1 MVNMMHTPTGL
12 RLLVEELPHTHSA
25 SLGCYVNVGARY
37 ESAELSGVSHFI
49 EHMVFKGTRSYPVA
63 RNISEAVE
71 GVGGLLNAST
81 SYESTVYYAKV
92 AHIHFDRALSVLSE
106 LLRCPLFDRR
116 ELEKERKVIIEEL
129 RGTQDA
135 PSDWVHELLATD
147 LWGQQPLGRD
157 IAGSVE
163 SVSAIDHTE
172 LTRFFAHHYGIANTV
187 ISVAGNV
194 QAERVLEQVAEAFA
208 DYAQAEPSVA
218 LPSQPALAG
227 PRVRL
232 VARDT
237 EQGNF
242 CIGLPGLA
250 YNDPDRR
257 ALQVLDTVLGGGM
270 TSRLFQ
276 VLREDNGL
284 AYNVGSYHSEYA
296 DTGMWVI
303 YGSVEADMLRDSL
316 AMTFDILRSI
326 ARDGVTGEEL
336 AMVKEQVK
344 GGMLISLE
352 DTWSVAARNGA
363 HLLRYGTVIPVA
375 QVVAE
380 VEAIS
385 ADDVARVAQRLI
397 HSDQLHVAVVG
408 DYTSDDERE
417 IRALVEAG
425 L

>member
-1 MVNMMHTPTGL
+1 MVTCMHTPTGL
-12 RLLVEELPHTHSA
+12 RVLVEELPHTHSV

-37 ESAELSGVSHFI
+37 EPVELSGVSHFI
-49 EHMVFKGTRSYPVA
+49 EHMVFKGTRSFPIA
-63 RNISEAVE
+63 RSISEAVE

-92 AHIHFDRALSVLSE
+92 AHIHFDRALGVLSE

-135 PSDWVHELLATD
+135 PSDWVHELLAAD
-147 LWGQQPLGRD
+147 LWGNQPLGRD
-157 IAGSVE
+157 IAGSIE
-163 SVSAIDHTE
+163 SVSAIGHEE
-172 LTRFFAHHYGIANTV
+172 LTRFFTRHYGIANTV

-194 QAERVLEQVAEAFA
+194 DAERVLEQVSRTFA
-208 DYAQAEPSVA
+208 DYAQAPLSVA
-218 LPSQPALAG
+218 LPSDPARPG
-227 PRVRL
+227 PQVRL

-242 CIGLPGLA
+242 CLGLPGLA
-250 YNDPDRR
+250 YTDPDRR

-316 AMTFDILRSI
+316 AMTFDILRAVAS
-326 ARDGVTGEEL
+326 DGVTEEEL
-336 AMVKEQVK
+336 ALVKEQVK
-344 GGMLISLE
+344 GGMLLSLE

-363 HLLRYGTVIPVA
+363 HLLRYDAVVPVE

-380 VEAIS
+380 VEAVS
-385 ADDVARVAQRLI
+385 VADVARVAQRLI
-397 HSDQLHVAVVG
+397 RSEQLHVAVVG
-408 DYTSDDERE
+408 DYDAQDEAD
-417 IRALVEAG
+417 IRTLVEAG

>member
-1 MVNMMHTPTGL
+1 MHTPTGL

-25 SLGCYVNVGARY
+25 SIGCYVNVGARH
-37 ESAELSGVSHFI
+37 EAADLSGVSHFI
-49 EHMVFKGTRSYPVA
+49 EHMVFKGTHSYPVA
-63 RNISEAVE
+63 RKISEAVE

-106 LLRCPLFDRR
+106 LLRCPLFERR

-129 RGTQDA
+129 RGTQDV
-135 PSDWVHELLATD
+135 PGDWVHELLAAD
-147 LWGQQPLGRD
+147 LWGKQPLGRD
-157 IAGSVE
+157 IAGSIE
-163 SVSAIDHTE
+163 SVSAIDHEE
-172 LTRFFAHHYGIANTV
+172 LTRFFSRHYGVTNTV

-194 QAERVLEQVAEAFA
+194 SAARVLEQVADVFA
-208 DYAQAEPSVA
+208 DYAYAEPSAA
-218 LPSQPALAG
+218 LPSRPALPG
-227 PRVRL
+227 PQVRL

-250 YNDPDRR
+250 YTDPDRR

-270 TSRLFQ
+270 ISRLFQ

-296 DTGMWVI
+296 DAGMWVI

-316 AMTFDILRSI
+316 AMTFDILRSV
-326 ARDGVTGEEL
+326 AQEGVSDEEL
-336 AMVKEQVK
+336 ALVKEQVK
-344 GGMLISLE
+344 GGMLLSLE
-352 DTWSVAARNGA
+352 DTWAVAARNGA
-363 HLLRYGTVIPVA
+363 HLLRYETVVPVE

-380 VEAIS
+380 VEAVS
-385 ADDVARVAQRLI
+385 AEDVVRVARRLI
-397 HSDQLHVAVVG
+397 RSEQLHVAVVG
-408 DYTSDDERE
+408 DYEAEDEAE
-417 IRALVEAG
+417 IRALVEVG